1 MPKHLIDRLTD
12 TTTFRVL
19 LFVSALF
26 VLPVLALGFFYTPL
40 LLSMSVSDGERLDVF
55 AFAGLSLGGAVGVTG
70 WMVAIVAARSP
81 ERHNLIATILC
92 LVIGVVTALAV
103 TGSLIV
109 MTVERFGDPWGGGR
123 WAIAPVAF
131 AGGTAIWAIGGVG
144 RIQRLARVYR
154 ERTGRTFD
162 GIPVVM
168 LVVVVGLVAAF
179 VAGLA
184 TL

>member
-1 MPKHLIDRLTD
+1 
-12 TTTFRVL
+12 
-19 LFVSALF
+19 
-26 VLPVLALGFFYTPL
+26 
-40 LLSMSVSDGERLDVF
+40 
-55 AFAGLSLGGAVGVTG
+55 
-70 WMVAIVAARSP
+70 
-81 ERHNLIATILC
+81 
-92 LVIGVVTALAV
+92 
-103 TGSLIV
+103 

-154 ERTGRTFD
+154 ERTGLKFD